1 MSRAK
6 SYANVPL
13 SIAHLCELD
22 VAPAELIEYAATAGI
37 SSVGLRIAHA
47 SPGGIEYPLRT
58 KAERAEVR
66 HRIDATGVS
75 VLYIELIS
83 ISETTRASDYRAMF
97 ETGAELGA
105 TRLTVAGDST
115 DISLVIDRFGQ
126 ICELAN
132 GYGINVDFEFMPFRA
147 IRTLGEAA
155 EIVRRAAQPN
165 GRILVD
171 TLHIFRSG
179 SSVEELAKLDPA
191 MIGTLQICDAPS
203 VAPPQSELVTEA
215 RTRRLLPGHGGLD
228 LWSVIDAL
236 PADIMIGVEVPMAS
250 QYPNLDPAA
259 RLTLMVEQTRKFFQQ
274 GQATAEKAVQS

>member
-1 MSRAK
+1 MPRAD

-22 VAPAELIEYAATAGI
+22 VAPAELIEYAASAGI

-47 SPGGIEYPLRT
+47 SPGGIEYPLKS

-66 HRIDATGVS
+66 RRIETTGVS

-83 ISETTRASDYRAMF
+83 ISEATRAADYKTMF

-105 TRLTVAGDST
+105 TRLTVAADTT
-115 DISLVIDRFGQ
+115 DISLVSDRFGQ

-147 IRTLGEAA
+147 IRTLREAA
-155 EIVRRAAQPN
+155 EIVSQAGQPN
-165 GRILVD
+165 GHILVD
-171 TLHIFRSG
+171 TLHMFRSG
-179 SSVEELAKLDPA
+179 SLAGDLAKLDPA
-191 MIGTLQICDAPS
+191 MIGTLQICDAPR
-203 VAPPQSELVTEA
+203 VAPPPSDLVTEA
-215 RTRRLLPGHGGLD
+215 RTRRLMPGHGGLD

-236 PADIMIGVEVPMAS
+236 PADIMIGVEVPLAS
-250 QYPNLDPAA
+250 QYPNLDPAQ
-259 RLTLMVEQTRKFFQQ
+259 RLSVMVRETRRFLEQGKS
-274 GQATAEKAVQS
+274 A